1 MLSCFTGGKARV
13 RKPRNVSFQ
22 SLGPSLEVPAVVY
35 VDRSF
40 VAQDQGREND
50 KLMQVIVCHKQQK
63 SKESPLRIRKIEKL
77 HRGLPASIEASRPQ
91 SPPYAS
97 SAASPV
103 RSGSATC
110 TEGSSENQN
119 SEGCSL
125 ASEIERAE
133 ALLAEAI
140 AKRKICYAEIHLSA
154 LLMSECGQLRSS
166 EDLVIAARLSLK
178 SLKALEHKLQQTEKE
193 KIEASFF
200 SRASTSQSS
209 VSRQEQA
216 DKWSSFAR
224 SHYPRSFDKAE
235 VERRRL
241 RHAAAIQAD
250 AEQCQQELLNKS
262 RTRLSPT
269 SATSRRIPSGFL
281 SRSPIFAPLRK
292 TFDGCMV
299 SYAPESDLKGR
310 RGIIAYSPFTL
321 LKRNDSQA
329 NCLS

>member
-1 MLSCFTGGKARV
+1 MLSCFTGGKALV
-13 RKPRNVSFQ
+13 HKPHSVSFQ
-22 SLGPSLEVPAVVY
+22 SPGPSLEVPAD
-35 VDRSF
+35 VDREERHGESSDF
-40 VAQDQGREND
+40 VVQDQGREND
-50 KLMQVIVCHKQQK
+50 KLIQVIVCHKQQK
-63 SKESPLRIRKIEKL
+63 SKESPLRIRKTEKL

-125 ASEIERAE
+125 ASEIKRAE

-140 AKRKICYAEIHLSA
+140 AKRKICYAEIQLSA

-178 SLKALEHKLQQTEKE
+178 RLKALEHKLQQTEKE

-209 VSRQEQA
+209 VSRQEQE

-224 SHYPRSFDKAE
+224 SHYPRSFDKTE
-235 VERRRL
+235 VERRRF
-241 RHAAAIQAD
+241 RHLGRGTGRCGAVSAGTPQQVKNEVVAY
-250 AEQCQQELLNKS
+250 QCNQSSNHEW
-262 RTRLSPT
+262 
-269 SATSRRIPSGFL
+269 GF
-281 SRSPIFAPLRK
+281 
-292 TFDGCMV
+292 V
-299 SYAPESDLKGR
+299 
-310 RGIIAYSPFTL
+310 PFPHLCTVAQ
-321 LKRNDSQA
+321 DV
-329 NCLS
+329 